1 MELSMTGDEKELMK
15 SLLHQYI
22 GETLVEIRHSKIRDF
37 KERLKEE
44 EQTAEVLLAKISNM
58 N

>member
-1 MELSMTGDEKELMK
+1 MTGDEKELMK